1 MTEKKEQRTDEE
13 LIAEFKAGN
22 TAAFYEI
29 VERFV
34 SRLYQTA
41 YALLSSHHDA
51 EEVVQDTFVRAF
63 RALPKFRGDSS
74 LSTWLQRIATNL
86 SRNKYHWNRRR
97 GAEVNMSLTRD
108 AAEHGEELD
117 GEEIS
122 LPDERHVP
130 DRELSTAELEK
141 TVKAGFDALPE
152 SVRETMVL
160 RHVREC
166 SYEEIAAIL
175 NCKVGTVKSRIAR
188 GRELLMNFL
197 KRNEVV

>member
-22 TAAFYEI
+22 TAAFDEI
-29 VERFV
+29 VERFGP
-34 SRLYQTA
+34 RLYQTA

-108 AAEHGEELD
+108 AEEHGEEPD

-130 DRELSTAELEK
+130 TAELEK